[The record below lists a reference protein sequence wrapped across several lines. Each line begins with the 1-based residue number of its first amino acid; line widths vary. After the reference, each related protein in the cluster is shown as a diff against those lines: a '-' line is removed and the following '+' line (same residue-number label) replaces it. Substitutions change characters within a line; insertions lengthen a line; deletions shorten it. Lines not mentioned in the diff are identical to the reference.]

1 MSKITNLIGTTWRL
15 DGVFNGLSSGYG
27 IFNIDANGIYT
38 IFANEE
44 VLQEVTINTTLIAC
58 GYTVNDNLAPL
69 DNECYI
75 YATVGVESDY
85 LPIQSDS
92 TFRNQY
98 EFTITGGTDIANPL
112 FIDFI
117 NTYGTLVSGGE
128 PPTAEGV
135 KSKLQSLITASNAK
149 TGKSDANL
157 TDAVNTL
164 LEGYKQG
171 EDSPLPIEV
180 ATADEMTALL
190 ETAEVG
196 AIYKYTGETTDTY
209 ENGALYVVEEESSSK
224 VYTRL
229 GDYVPSFDGTITVE

>member
-44 VLQEVTINTTLIAC
+44 AYTEVTMNTSIIAC
-58 GYTVNDNLAPL
+58 GYTVNDLVPY

-75 YATVGVESDY
+75 YATVEGQSDY
-85 LPIQSDS
+85 LPIQSDA

-98 EFTITGGTDIANPL
+98 EFTITGGADISNPL

-117 NTYGTLVSGGE
+117 NTYGTLVSAPE
-128 PPTAEGV
+128 PEVPTAESV

-157 TDAVNTL
+157 TDAVKTL
-164 LEGYKQG
+164 LEGYGQG
-171 EDSPLPIEV
+171 EDSPLPTEV
-180 ATADEMTALL
+180 ATEDEMTALL
-190 ETAEVG
+190 STAEVG

-209 ENGALYVVEEESSSK
+209 ENGALYVVEESE
-224 VYTRL
+224 
-229 GDYVPSFDGTITVE
+229 